1 MQKYPQFPLETG
13 GISFNS
19 FPQVAGGFAF
29 LPYAATLC
37 GTQRTENRRYKI
49 VFRLLPL
56 DGSGIAVPSFQLHSV
71 FGTASSQ
78 VPSNDAA
85 SRFIGFEDK
94 SRDGFKNPFQLR
106 ALSFCFCPKRPGGPP
121 LEARFTAPA
130 YARDHLDEVGVA
142 KEHRLFEVSVAAFQS
157 VALQEMLLKLKFS
170 FTFGSIITPRRKRSQ
185 EPISKDI
192 GQNVCVSVGR
202 CLQEESPA
210 PSRPA

>member
-1 MQKYPQFPLETG
+1 MAPALPSRHSSCTQFSAP
-13 GISFNS
+13 
-19 FPQVAGGFAF
+19 PRAR
-29 LPYAATLC
+29 C
-37 GTQRTENRRYKI
+37 RRMTRRR
-49 VFRLLPL
+49 V
-56 DGSGIAVPSFQLHSV
+56 
-71 FGTASSQ
+71 SS
-78 VPSNDAA
+78 A
-85 SRFIGFEDK
+85 SRTKAGTV
-94 SRDGFKNPFQLR
+94 STHFKLR

-210 PSRPA
+210 PSQPA

>member
-1 MQKYPQFPLETG
+1 MAPALPSRHSSCTQFSAP
-13 GISFNS
+13 
-19 FPQVAGGFAF
+19 PRAR
-29 LPYAATLC
+29 C
-37 GTQRTENRRYKI
+37 RRMTRRR
-49 VFRLLPL
+49 V
-56 DGSGIAVPSFQLHSV
+56 
-71 FGTASSQ
+71 SS
-78 VPSNDAA
+78 A
-85 SRFIGFEDK
+85 SRTKAGTVSK
-94 SRDGFKNPFQLR
+94 THFKLR

-202 CLQEESPA
+202 RLQEESPA